1 MICINMAKK
10 LQYTYS
16 ALASEIKGGTFA
28 PIYLFYG
35 MESYY
40 IDTLSDMIVDLA
52 LTKDEQGF
60 NLSVFYG
67 LDADMR
73 MVINACKRFP
83 VMAQRQVVVVKEAQ
97 LIKEK
102 DFELLQHYIT
112 HPLKSTILVVCY
124 KSEKIKGAELAKVAK
139 ASSDVI
145 YFESKP
151 LSDRDVA
158 KVIQEYVS
166 GLGLKIADKS
176 VSMLGDFIGT
186 EVARIYSELD
196 KLSIILPKDSEIT
209 PEVIER
215 NIGISKDF
223 NNYELQSAFEV
234 RDVKKALSIINFF
247 EKNPKNN
254 PTILTTAILFSFFS
268 SLLLVLTSKD
278 RSEEKLMQAIN
289 TTSPFRLKKF
299 IQASRYYT
307 PAACF
312 MAIGYLRDFDR
323 KSKGI
328 GSRRNEYQLLKEL
341 VLKIMYTR

>member
-186 EVARIYSELD
+186 DVARIYSELD
-196 KLSIILPKDSEIT
+196 KLSIILH
-209 PEVIER
+209 
-215 NIGISKDF
+215 N
-223 NNYELQSAFEV
+223 
-234 RDVKKALSIINFF
+234 
-247 EKNPKNN
+247 
-254 PTILTTAILFSFFS
+254 
-268 SLLLVLTSKD
+268 
-278 RSEEKLMQAIN
+278 
-289 TTSPFRLKKF
+289 
-299 IQASRYYT
+299 SR
-307 PAACF
+307 
-312 MAIGYLRDFDR
+312 GD
-323 KSKGI
+323 
-328 GSRRNEYQLLKEL
+328 
-341 VLKIMYTR
+341 